1 MNLYLGID
9 TSAYTTSI
17 AVVDEKF
24 NIIWDKRIPLA
35 VKKGDRGLRQSEALF
50 LHIKHL
56 PLLFSELAA
65 NTDYSYKAVAV
76 SSVPRPVAN
85 SYMPV
90 FKAGESHA
98 ISISS
103 MLNVPLFKVS
113 HQEGHIMA
121 GIANNK
127 ELLNEERFL
136 AVHFSGGTS
145 EFLEVRRG
153 TENYFDINIGKR
165 GLDLHAGQLIDRI
178 GVKMG
183 LPFPAGR
190 ELEALALQAVNFDV
204 RIPSSVKAE
213 GFSFS
218 GAETMAAK
226 LVEKNMPYS
235 EIAFAVLRVI
245 ANTIEKCVL
254 EESEKYKTDKVLLV
268 GGVMANSLIKKRLME
283 RLEHPAVGI
292 KLYFAE
298 PHLST
303 DNAVGVALLGML
315 LDEKR
320 EARR

>member
-24 NIIWDKRIPLA
+24 NIIWDKRIILE
-35 VKKGDRGLRQSEALF
+35 VEKGDRGLRQSEALF
-50 LHIKHL
+50 LHVKNL
-56 PLLFSELAA
+56 PLLFYELAE
-65 NTDYSYKAVAV
+65 NNDYSYKAMAV
-76 SSVPRPVAN
+76 SSTPRLAIN

-90 FKAGESHA
+90 FKAGESQA

-103 MLNVPLFKVS
+103 MINVPLYRVS

-121 GIANNK
+121 GVANNK
-127 ELLNEERFL
+127 ELLSEDSFL
-136 AVHFSGGTS
+136 AAHFSGGTS
-145 EFLEVRRG
+145 EFLLVKKGRQ
-153 TENYFDINIGKR
+153 NYFDIDTGIR
-165 GLDLHAGQLIDRI
+165 GLDLHAGQLVDRI

-183 LPFPAGR
+183 LSFPSGQ
-190 ELEALALQAVNFDV
+190 EIEALALKATNYDIK
-204 RIPSSVKAE
+204 IPSSVKAE

-218 GAETMAAK
+218 GAETMALK
-226 LVEKNMPYS
+226 LIDKKAPYT
-235 EIAFAVLRVI
+235 EVAFAVLRVI

-254 EESEKYKTDKVLLV
+254 RECEKYKTNKVLLV
-268 GGVMANSLIKKRLME
+268 GGVMANSLIKKRLIE

-292 KLYFAE
+292 KLYFAK

-315 LDEKR
+315 LNEKR
-320 EARR
+320 DARG

>member
-17 AVVDEKF
+17 AVVDDQF
-24 NIIWDKRIPLA
+24 NIVWDKRIPLE

-50 LHIKHL
+50 LHIKNL
-56 PLLFSELAA
+56 PLLFSELSA
-65 NTDYSYKAVAV
+65 NRDFSYKAMAV
-76 SSVPRPVAN
+76 SSIPRPIAN

-90 FKAGESHA
+90 FKAGEFQA
-98 ISISS
+98 ISVSS
-103 MLNVPLFKVS
+103 MLNVPLYKVS

-121 GIANNK
+121 GICNNK
-127 ELLNEERFL
+127 ELLNEESFL
-136 AVHFSGGTS
+136 AAHFSGGTS
-145 EFLEVRRG
+145 EFLEVKKG
-153 TENYFDINIGKR
+153 TTNFFDINMAKR
-165 GLDLHAGQLIDRI
+165 GLDLHAGQLIDRV
-178 GVKMG
+178 GVRMG
-183 LPFPAGR
+183 LSFPSGP
-190 ELEALALQAVNFDV
+190 ELEALALQATNFDV
-204 RIPSSVKAE
+204 KIPSSVKAE

-226 LVEKNMPYS
+226 LVEKNVPHT

-254 EESEKYKTDKVLLV
+254 EECERYKTKKVLLV
-268 GGVMANSLIKKRLME
+268 GGVMANSLIKKRLIE

-315 LDEKR
+315 LNKKR
-320 EARR
+320 DARG